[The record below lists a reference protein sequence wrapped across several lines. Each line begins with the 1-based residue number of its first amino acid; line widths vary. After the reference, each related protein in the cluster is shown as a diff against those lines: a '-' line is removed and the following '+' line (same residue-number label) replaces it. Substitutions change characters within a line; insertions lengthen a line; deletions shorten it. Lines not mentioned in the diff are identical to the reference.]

1 MMEKNISGGYSGGFT
16 LENISF
22 SVDKGKMYALLG
34 LNGSGKTTII
44 KMITGLLKTRSG
56 SVLVGD
62 RNILALNERERARII
77 SYVLQHSY
85 IAYDMTAMDVVLMGV
100 SPYLKA
106 FQSPGKNHI
115 EEAYRVFELL
125 GMEHIAN
132 ENYQILSG
140 GLKQMVIIARAMLQ
154 NGEYMILDE
163 PDSSL
168 DLVNRRN
175 FMEKLRDIT
184 IRFNKGSLI
193 SMHNPV
199 YALNYCDN
207 IILLKDGAVID
218 IDLKSEDIK
227 SVEEKLS
234 IAYGRLKII
243 EYRNK
248 YILYYE

>member
-1 MMEKNISGGYSGGFT
+1 MMVKNISGGYSGGFT

-22 SVDKGKMYALLG
+22 NVEKGKMYALLG

-44 KMITGLLKTRSG
+44 KMITGLLKVRSG

-62 RNILALNERERARII
+62 KNILTLKERERARII
-77 SYVLQHSY
+77 SYVPQHSH
-85 IAYDMTAMDVVLMGV
+85 IEYDMTAMDVVLMGA
-100 SPYLKA
+100 SPYLKS
-106 FQSPGKNHI
+106 FQSPGKIHK
-115 EEAYRVFELL
+115 ERAYRILELL

-132 ENYQILSG
+132 ENYRILSG

-168 DLVNRRN
+168 DLVNRRS

-184 IRFNKGSLI
+184 IRFQKGSLI
-193 SMHNPV
+193 SMHNPE

-207 IILLKDGAVID
+207 IILVKDGKVMD
-218 IDLKSEDIK
+218 IDLKKENISSI
-227 SVEEKLS
+227 EEKLS
-234 IAYGRLKII
+234 AAYGKLKII
-243 EYRNK
+243 EYKNK